1 MSWRVGLKSDLW
13 LVPLYRYVAAC
24 GIKIRS
30 LTCSPLQICHGVWDY
45 NHTSR
50 LFPFTDMSWRVG
62 LKSDL
67 WLVPLYRY
75 VVACGTKIKS
85 LTCSPLQI
93 CRGVWDYNHTSHL
106 FPFTDMSW
114 RVGLKS
120 NLSLVPIYRYVMA
133 CGIKIKPL
141 TCSHLQICHGVWD

>member
-1 MSWRVGLKSDLW
+1 MSRRVGLQSDLS

-24 GIKIRS
+24 GIRMRS
-30 LTCSPLQICHGVWDY
+30 LTCSLLQICRGVSDWNQISD
-45 NHTSR
+45 
-50 LFPFTDMSWRVG
+50 LFPFTDMSRRVG

-75 VVACGTKIKS
+75 VVACGIKIKS

-141 TCSHLQICHGVWD
+141 TCSPLQICRGVWD

>member
-1 MSWRVGLKSDLW
+1 MSWRVGLKSDLS

-24 GIKIRS
+24 GIKIRSLTCSSLQICRGVWDYNQISHLFPFTDMSRRVGLEWALWLVPLYRYVVACRIEIRS

-75 VVACGTKIKS
+75 VVACGIKIKS

-93 CRGVWDYNHTSHL
+93 CRGVWD
-106 FPFTDMSW
+106 
-114 RVGLKS
+114 
-120 NLSLVPIYRYVMA
+120 
-133 CGIKIKPL
+133 
-141 TCSHLQICHGVWD
+141 